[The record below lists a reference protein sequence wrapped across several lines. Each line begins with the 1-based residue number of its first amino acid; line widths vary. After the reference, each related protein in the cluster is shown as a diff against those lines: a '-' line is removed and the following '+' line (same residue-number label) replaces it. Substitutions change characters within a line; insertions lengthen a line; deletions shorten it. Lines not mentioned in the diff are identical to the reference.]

1 MSMCFSAL
9 LLSSCSWL
17 CRVEGHPACWSGLWK
32 WKSGHSSC
40 FLQSTHL
47 LLCPLPPFLLLQNF
61 TRLSYFLSIS
71 FCLSVRCEGWIHLVG
86 EWSSLASNPGQPF
99 PKCLGTG
106 PARDLW
112 RWEERS
118 CGSGLL
124 LRVCTLCLL
133 PLRLVC
139 WEEGHTL
146 SITLVSYG
154 QKEAD
159 TRENHP
165 KVGATFLIS
174 IHLSLIIV
182 ILLDK
187 DIQDSY
193 CLSRV
198 FGSTHAIQPDKQ
210 RSAQRLGSLSPTTK
224 LNFTVSVSSS
234 KWHSDDEALCSLELC
249 RDYNIFTILYV
260 QSG

>member
-1 MSMCFSAL
+1 M
-9 LLSSCSWL
+9 
-17 CRVEGHPACWSGLWK
+17 
-32 WKSGHSSC
+32 
-40 FLQSTHL
+40 
-47 LLCPLPPFLLLQNF
+47 
-61 TRLSYFLSIS
+61 
-71 FCLSVRCEGWIHLVG
+71 
-86 EWSSLASNPGQPF
+86 
-99 PKCLGTG
+99 
-106 PARDLW
+106 
-112 RWEERS
+112 
-118 CGSGLL
+118 
-124 LRVCTLCLL
+124 
-133 PLRLVC
+133 
-139 WEEGHTL
+139 

-193 CLSRV
+193 CLGRV

-210 RSAQRLGSLSPTTK
+210 RSAQRLGSLSPITK

-234 KWHSDDEALCSLELC
+234 K
-249 RDYNIFTILYV
+249 
-260 QSG
+260 